1 MSVNGKVGMLDGVRV
16 LDMTQFEAG
25 PSCTETL
32 AWLGAEVVKIENT
45 LGGDYTRIV
54 NTSRGG
60 FSAAFINNNRNKKSI
75 CIDLKSQKGKN
86 IFFELIKN
94 ADVVIQNF
102 RPGVM
107 DRLGIGYAKILKIN
121 PNIIYTSIS
130 GFGFVGPYSQKPV
143 YDPLIQALSGLTTVQ
158 AGSDEERPRL
168 VRTILPDKLTGFATA
183 QAVTSALF
191 HKAKTGRGQEIK
203 ISMLDTV
210 ISFLWGSDMGG
221 HTFVGDE
228 LDKETAQSFIDLIYE
243 TKNGFISVAVQ
254 SDKEWRNLCKAFD
267 KNEWLQDARFSS
279 ASSRHENIDARL
291 ELTQKVL
298 KIKTTEDWLNILNE
312 HDVPCAPVLTRKD
325 VIRNEQVLANDI
337 VEIIDHPIAG
347 KIRQSKIAARFSLS
361 EKKKNSGAPA
371 HGENTKE
378 ILGGLGYSDSEIEDL
393 IQQGIIK
400 SI

>member
-1 MSVNGKVGMLDGVRV
+1 MNGPLEGVKIID
-16 LDMTQFEAG
+16 LTSMISG
-25 PSCTETL
+25 PSATMIL
-32 AWLGAEVVKIENT
+32 ADQGSEVVKIENT
-45 LGGDYTRIV
+45 FLGDYTRIV

-60 FSAAFINNNRNKKSI
+60 FSASFINNNRNKKSI
-75 CIDLKSQKGKN
+75 CIDLKSEKGKH
-86 IFFELIKN
+86 IFFQLVKN

-107 DRLGIGYAKILKIN
+107 DRLGIGYENILKIN

-158 AGSDEERPRL
+158 AGSDEGRPRL

-191 HKAKTGRGQEIK
+191 HRAKTGRGQEIK

-228 LDKETAQSFIDLIYE
+228 LEKENAQSFIDLIYE

-254 SDKEWRNLCKAFD
+254 SDKEWRNLCEAFG
-267 KNEWLQDARFSS
+267 KKEWLKDNRFSS
-279 ASSRHENIDARL
+279 ASDRHENIDARL

-298 KIKTTEDWLNILNE
+298 KIKTTEKWLKILNE
-312 HDVPCAPVLTRKD
+312 YDVPCAPVLTRKE
-325 VIRNEQVLANDI
+325 VIKNEQVLANDI
-337 VEIIDHPIAG
+337 VEVTDHPIAG
-347 KIRQSKIAARFSLS
+347 KIRQSKIAAKFSLS
-361 EKKKNSGAPA
+361 EKTTNVGAPA
-371 HGENTKE
+371 LGENTKE
-378 ILGGLGYSDSEIEDL
+378 ILGELGYSGLEIEDL
-393 IQQGIIK
+393 LKKGLIK
-400 SI
+400 